1 MQLQDQDLKRE
12 EATDRAFVDI
22 KGMINEFKKQRES
35 SKDAHYS
42 PHDTH
47 RIKQQERDF
56 GECEQ

>member
-1 MQLQDQDLKRE
+1 MFMELQDQDLRRE

-47 RIKQQERDF
+47 RIKQ
-56 GECEQ
+56 